1 MKLVNIIYFHPSKE
15 IFNYISNKS
24 HNWLSLK
31 GYATYFSTIS
41 LCALKLL
48 QLWRKPMY
56 EREWVSVLVPAA
68 TLSQLFLRFQ
78 LTHRFRFSVSSWEK
92 NLQSFL
98 NEKQND
104 SYVCWKWWSISEKSP
119 LLQKFDSELIIWVW
133 DSDDFIER
141 WDLYYCWSLST
152 FCEWRK
158 FICDV
163 NGPMTHSVQ
172 KGSQ

>member
-1 MKLVNIIYFHPSKE
+1 MCNEIASTLEETSVWTRMSFSSRPCCYFEPNLSKMSTDWQTQ
-15 IFNYISNKS
+15 IFS
-24 HNWLSLK
+24 
-31 GYATYFSTIS
+31 
-41 LCALKLL
+41 
-48 QLWRKPMY
+48 P
-56 EREWVSVLVPAA
+56 E
-68 TLSQLFLRFQ
+68 
-78 LTHRFRFSVSSWEK
+78 SSWEK

-119 LLQKFDSELIIWVW
+119 LLQKFDSELIIWVC
-133 DSDDFIER
+133 DSDNFIEKL
-141 WDLYYCWSLST
+141 DLYYCWSLST